1 MKYELDSEILQKAI
15 DTWGVDSQV
24 NMVIEECAEL
34 INAIVKFRRGRNEIK
49 DVVTE
54 IADVQIMCAQLE
66 LIVGGNTKIVE
77 MERMRKMDRLRGR
90 LNEKSL

>member
-90 LNEKSL
+90 LNEK